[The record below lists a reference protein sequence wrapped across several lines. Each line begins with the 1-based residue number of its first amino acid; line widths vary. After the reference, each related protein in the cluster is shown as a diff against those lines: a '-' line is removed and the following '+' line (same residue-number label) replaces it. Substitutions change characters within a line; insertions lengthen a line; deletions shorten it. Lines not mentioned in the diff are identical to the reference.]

1 MKIKAKIKGN
11 SEPKYFECIGFVFA
25 SDDRN
30 TGPNWLDITVVCPAT
45 GKERIIAFVDVESVE
60 ILC

>member
-1 MKIKAKIKGN
+1 MKIKVKMKRYD
-11 SEPKYFECIGFVFA
+11 EPKYFECLGFVFA

-30 TGPNWLDITVVCPAT
+30 AGPDWLDITVTCPAT

-60 ILC
+60 IL

>member
-1 MKIKAKIKGN
+1 MKIKAKIKQYP
-11 SEPKYFECIGFVFA
+11 EPKYFECIGFVFA

-30 TGPNWLDITVVCPAT
+30 TGPNWLDITVICPAT

-60 ILC
+60 IL